1 MVDMKIRNGFVS
13 NSSSSSFCIY
23 GVHISEEKLAS
34 IVKNIPKDVLEK
46 TDCWQEFF
54 NYDGDA
60 DIEKTIEVFAD
71 NCDID
76 DLFGSIKGIS
86 IEFSPYGYYIGR
98 SYMTLDDTETGKD
111 FKDSVENILRPF
123 GFEKF
128 GKFEEAFN
136 DNF

>member
-1 MVDMKIRNGFVS
+1 MKIRNGFVS

-23 GVHISEEKLAS
+23 GVHISEDRLS
-34 IVKNIPKDVLEK
+34 TIVKNIPKNVLEK

-54 NYDGDA
+54 NDDGIFGDEA
-60 DIEKTIEVFAD
+60 EKTIEVFAD
-71 NCDID
+71 NCDVD

-86 IEFSPYGYYIGR
+86 IEFSPEGYYIGR
-98 SYMTLDDTETGKD
+98 SYMTLNDTETGKD

-123 GFEKF
+123 GFNKF